1 MKKFISAFI
10 VVSLLLSSCATTVEK
25 DETLTPSFD
34 SGGVDSISTV
44 IKLEDNCDISS
55 AFSYLYGVTLMENIE
70 SGKYSPSIPYL
81 ALGMYDATLGITY
94 SRFFTILELYELLN
108 SDSSPL
114 IGRIYEKRPETL
126 SELCS
131 LPYPP
136 DMRRAISY
144 ALGRDI
150 MRENIESGDEL
161 LIIPLLAGLFDTYYS
176 GASPLGEEERER
188 IREEYVIHE
197 AEEYYRKREEESVL
211 NNEKA
216 ESFLEKNRE
225 KKDVITLDNGV
236 QMMILERDETTGPSP
251 TQYDR
256 VILDYNTYIL
266 SYDTLEL
273 EIIDADVESEV
284 SAIDLEAGV
293 QSALVKMHTG
303 EAWRIFIPPRLAPDD
318 VWSSEFPP
326 SVIFVYDI
334 ALERIL

>member
-10 VVSLLLSSCATTVEK
+10 VVSLLLSSCATTNER

-34 SGGVDSISTV
+34 SGGEGSLSTV
-44 IKLEDNCDISS
+44 IKIEDECDISS
-55 AFSYLYGVTLMENIE
+55 AFSYLYGITLMENID
-70 SGKYSPSIPYL
+70 SSRYSPSIPYL

-94 SRFFTILELYELLN
+94 SRFFTLLEMYELLN

-131 LPYPP
+131 LPFPP
-136 DMRRAISY
+136 DMRRAFSY

-150 MRENIESGDEL
+150 MRENIERGDEL
-161 LIIPLLAGLFDTYYS
+161 LIIPLLAGLFDRYYS
-176 GASPLGEEERER
+176 GASPLEEEERER
-188 IREEYVIHE
+188 IREEYIIHE

-216 ESFLEKNRE
+216 ESFLKKNRE

-236 QMMILERDETTGPSP
+236 QMLLLDKDEATGGSP

-256 VILDYNTYIL
+256 VILDYNLYIL
-266 SYDTLEL
+266 SYDTSQL

-284 SAIDLEAGV
+284 SVIDMEAGV

-303 EAWRIFIPPRLAPDD
+303 EAWRIFIPPRLSPDD

-326 SVIFVYDI
+326 SVIFVYDL
-334 ALERIL
+334 ALRRIL